1 MSNELNIQ
9 QATFDD
15 LDELAA
21 MFNEYR
27 QFYRQA
33 SDVERCKLFLQQRLE
48 RQESIAFIAWL
59 QDKAAGFIHLYPGYS
74 SVHLKPIWTMNDL
87 YVRSFARRKG
97 VGFALLDKAKEMA
110 IDSGAIVIK
119 LSTEQR
125 NLAAQQ
131 VYQAKGYRRD
141 QTFYHYTLP
150 LVGKETK

>member
-1 MSNELNIQ
+1 MSNELTIH
-9 QATFDD
+9 QALLED

-33 SDVERCKLFLQQRLE
+33 DNLEACKSFLRERLE
-48 RQESIAFIAWL
+48 KQQSVAFIARL
-59 QDKAAGFIHLYPGYS
+59 NGQPAGFIHLYPGFS
-74 SVHLKPIWTMNDL
+74 SVHLKPLWTMNDL

-97 VGFALLDKAKEMA
+97 VGFALLDKAKDMA
-110 IDSGAIVIK
+110 IESGAIVIK

-150 LVGKETK
+150 LMNKDSQ